1 MAKNSLQNGSK
12 DPNMTPSSGNF
23 IGNSTGGSGLT
34 VLASPGTVDGSK
46 LEVAGRD
53 AKEMVNSLEHI
64 GASTSDLQ
72 NESSECEGSRYEE
85 QPLPQVNSLGS
96 DPRSAIKFDQGRT
109 NNENS
114 EYELPER
121 SLHSTVPEYGSL
133 YYEPPKLESL
143 MPLDSDIRSVCWVQH
158 DSSCSSTVSP
168 ITFYTP
174 PRVGSDGL
182 FTQTP
187 ESILKIAAKSF
198 PNTPSILRKRKAE
211 IQSSISS
218 SKVGKADEDQTNSSR
233 RSSHGSTC
241 DDELNGGKTFNASPP
256 YRLRS
261 KRTTIFS
268 VEKQLKFSFN
278 REQTE
283 NDSKSGSSTAKDISL
298 NLNNL
303 QTSKMGVT

>member
-12 DPNMTPSSGNF
+12 ELNMTPSSGNF
-23 IGNSTGGSGLT
+23 IDSPTGGSGLT
-34 VLASPGTVDGSK
+34 VLASPGTMDRSK
-46 LEVAGRD
+46 PEVADRD
-53 AKEMVNSLEHI
+53 TKENLNSLEHI
-64 GASTSDLQ
+64 DASTSPLQ
-72 NESSECEGSRYEE
+72 NESAECEDSRCEE
-85 QPLPQVNSLGS
+85 PLPQVNSLEN
-96 DPRSAIKFDQGRT
+96 DPRSAIKCDQGKT
-109 NNENS
+109 NNEIG
-114 EYELPER
+114 EYEVPER
-121 SLHSTVPEYGSL
+121 SLHSTGPEYGSL

-143 MPLDSDIRSVCWVQH
+143 VHLDSDMQSVCWVQH
-158 DSSCSSTVSP
+158 DSNCSSTVSP
-168 ITFYTP
+168 VTFYTP
-174 PRVGSDGL
+174 PRVGSDV

-198 PNTPSILRKRKAE
+198 PNTPSILRKRRAE

-218 SKVGKADEDQTNSSR
+218 NKVGKPDEDQTNSSR
-233 RSSHGSTC
+233 RSSFGSTC

-278 REQTE
+278 KEQTE
-283 NDSKSGSSTAKDISL
+283 NNSRSGSSTTKDISL